1 MVVVISSLTRTI
13 SDLRYIEITS
23 TFGKVVISYH
33 QTQIWY
39 DSKVVLSYHKHNR
52 KQFIP
57 ITYIIKIK
65 RANPTR
71 WICPEEYNEKY

>member
-39 DSKVVLSYHKHNR
+39 DSKVVLYCQNRRSEHFNFKYIYLISY
-52 KQFIP
+52 
-57 ITYIIKIK
+57 KIAK
-65 RANPTR
+65 RTNPV
-71 WICPEEYNEKY
+71 